1 MTTRTLVQALS
12 ELVHPDLR
20 HAGLVLDEE
29 QAKSFPPVTLNRRGQ
44 ALVLRPDRLLHVCER
59 PDCHARGAVNAR
71 LFPFFVAHRQ
81 GLTSLCD
88 YLLFYEPRG
97 SERSTVFLVELK
109 SGGTSGSW
117 NQIRNGKVLAEY
129 LLAMT
134 SLHGESHARPPHLFS
149 RRRLHP
155 QGAPAK
161 TWAQRSAVR
170 FRARYKAPGP
180 LGRAPH
186 CGSTLGSRRHVRR
199 VTSAPDNVRSAA
211 RGSVGSRLG
220 A

>member
-1 MTTRTLVQALS
+1 M
-12 ELVHPDLR
+12 
-20 HAGLVLDEE
+20 
-29 QAKSFPPVTLNRRGQ
+29 
-44 ALVLRPDRLLHVCER
+44 LRPDRLLHVCER

-134 SLHGESHARPPHLFS
+134 SLHGESHARPPISFRGVVFTPRALRPRPGLKGPRFDFEPDTKLPDLS
-149 RRRLHP
+149 VARLTADRP
-155 QGAPAK
+155 WDLDAM
-161 TWAQRSAVR
+161 
-170 FRARYKAPGP
+170 
-180 LGRAPH
+180 
-186 CGSTLGSRRHVRR
+186 C
-199 VTSAPDNVRSAA
+199 AA
-211 RGSVGSRLG
+211 
-220 A
+220 